1 MEFWHLEQKKKRNC
15 NPILSFLLLLL
26 TSFGSVHILAQT
38 TTTEL
43 PSDIT
48 TEYANLSQSHQNMVD
63 TSLLPVITSLSSRN
77 REFAQYMQN
86 VEKSYQNIS
95 AGRNFQ
101 PGFYLYTVTADDTSL
116 PVRNLVSLAA
126 RCSVPYGEIALLN
139 DLTSAEEDLTG
150 KTLILPDAPGL
161 FVPLNPATSIG
172 TLVKKR
178 LSNPDFGNEFTINGK
193 SYQYFPQERLTPTE
207 LAFFLDTNLRM
218 PLDNSVLTSGFGN
231 RVSPITGLNHQHK
244 GIDLAAPE
252 GTKVYACKGGTVAIA
267 SYDMTYGNY
276 IILDHENKTQ
286 SVYAHLSAMLV
297 KTGEE
302 ISRGAVIGKVGS
314 TGASTGPH
322 LHFEIRV
329 NGAAQDPRRLLP
341 AI

>member
-1 MEFWHLEQKKKRNC
+1 MEQKKRRSNSFYK
-15 NPILSFLLLLL
+15 ILLSSLLLCLCLL
-26 TSFGSVHILAQT
+26 QPSAQMVSVAM
-38 TTTEL
+38 
-43 PSDIT
+43 P
-48 TEYANLSQSHQNMVD
+48 M
-63 TSLLPVITSLSSRN
+63 SLESESIDSATLPVITTLSSRN
-77 REFAQYMQN
+77 KEFASYMQQ

-95 AGRNFQ
+95 ARRNFQ
-101 PGFYLYTVTADDTSL
+101 PGFYLYTVTANDKSL

-126 RCSVPYGEIALLN
+126 RCSIPYGEIALLN

-150 KTLILPDAPGL
+150 KTLILPNAPGL
-161 FVPLNPATSIG
+161 FVPMNPSTSIG
-172 TLVKKR
+172 NLVKKR
-178 LSNPDFGNEFTINGK
+178 LADPTLGK
-193 SYQYFPQERLTPTE
+193 SCTIDGKNYQYFPEERLTPTE

-231 RVSPITGLNHQHK
+231 RVSPITGQNHKHK

-252 GTKVYACKGGTVAIA
+252 GTKVYACKGGKVAIA
-267 SYDMTYGNY
+267 SVDSVYGNY
-276 IILDHENKTQ
+276 IILDHENNTQ
-286 SVYAHLSAMLV
+286 SVYAHLSAKLV

-302 ISRGAVIGKVGS
+302 VLRGDVIGRVGS

>member
-1 MEFWHLEQKKKRNC
+1 MEQKKKKNY
-15 NPILSFLLLLL
+15 NHLLLLLLLLL
-26 TSFGSVHILAQT
+26 TSFGSVRILAQSSLVDFSST
-38 TTTEL
+38 TA
-43 PSDIT
+43 
-48 TEYANLSQSHQNMVD
+48 EYANLSQSHQNMIDV
-63 TSLLPVITSLSSRN
+63 SLLPMITSLSSRN
-77 REFAQYMQN
+77 KEFAQYMAN

-101 PGFYLYTVTADDTSL
+101 PSFYLYTVTADDTSL

-126 RCSVPYGEIALLN
+126 RCSIPYGEIALLN

-161 FVPLNPATSIG
+161 FVPLNPVTSIG

-178 LSNPDFGNEFTINGK
+178 LSNPDLGNEFTINGK
-193 SYQYFPQERLTPTE
+193 NYQYFPQERLTPTE

-252 GTKVYACKGGTVAIA
+252 GTKVYACKGGKVAIA

>member
-1 MEFWHLEQKKKRNC
+1 MEFWHLEKKKKN
-15 NPILSFLLLLL
+15 NYHISIFTFLIL
-26 TSFGSVHILAQT
+26 TSFTSVTVLAQAPVT
-38 TTTEL
+38 SVSAEH
-43 PSDIT
+43 
-48 TEYANLSQSHQNMVD
+48 AAMNQVHQNMIE
-63 TSLLPVITSLSSRN
+63 TALLPVITSFSSRN
-77 REFAQYMQN
+77 KDFIQYMQN
-86 VEKSYQNIS
+86 VEKSYKNIN
-95 AGRNFQ
+95 AGRSFQ
-101 PGFYLYTVTADDTSL
+101 PGFYLYTVTAEDTSL
-116 PVRNLVSLAA
+116 PVRNLVSIAA
-126 RCSVPYGEIALLN
+126 RCTIPYGEIALLN
-139 DLTSAEEDLTG
+139 NLTSAEEDLTG
-150 KTLILPDAPGL
+150 KTLLLPDAPGL
-161 FVPLNPATSIG
+161 FVPLNPTTSIG

-178 LSNPDFGNEFTINGK
+178 LYNPELGNEFTINGK
-193 SYQYFPQERLTPTE
+193 NYQYFPQERLTPTE

-218 PLDNSVLTSGFGN
+218 PLDNSVLTSGFGD
-231 RVSPITGLNHQHK
+231 RESPITGLKHQHK

-267 SYDMTYGNY
+267 SYDNIYGNY

-286 SVYAHLSAMLV
+286 SVYAHLSATEV

-302 ISRGAVIGKVGS
+302 VLRGTVIGKVGS

>member
-1 MEFWHLEQKKKRNC
+1 MERKKRRN
-15 NPILSFLLLLL
+15 NSFYKPLLSSLLLCLCLL
-26 TSFGSVHILAQT
+26 QLGAQMAAVAVPMSLESESIDST
-38 TTTEL
+38 T
-43 PSDIT
+43 
-48 TEYANLSQSHQNMVD
+48 
-63 TSLLPVITSLSSRN
+63 LPVITTLSSRN
-77 REFAQYMQN
+77 KEFASYMQQ

-95 AGRNFQ
+95 ARRNFQ
-101 PGFYLYTVTADDTSL
+101 PGFYLYTVTANDTSL

-126 RCSVPYGEIALLN
+126 RCSIPYGEIALLN

-150 KTLILPDAPGL
+150 KTLILPNAPGL
-161 FVPLNPATSIG
+161 FVPLNPTTSIG
-172 TLVKKR
+172 NLVKRR
-178 LSNPDFGNEFTINGK
+178 LADLQLGKSCTIDGK
-193 SYQYFPQERLTPTE
+193 SYQYFPEERLTPTE

-218 PLDNSVLTSGFGN
+218 PLDNSVLTSGFGT
-231 RVSPITGLNHQHK
+231 RVSPITGLNHIHK

-252 GTKVYACKGGTVAIA
+252 GTKVYACKGGKVAIA
-267 SYDMTYGNY
+267 SVDNIYGNY
-276 IILDHENKTQ
+276 IILDHENNTQ
-286 SVYAHLSAMLV
+286 SVYAHLSAKLV

-302 ISRGAVIGKVGS
+302 VSRGTVIGKVGS

>member
-1 MEFWHLEQKKKRNC
+1 MEFWHLEQKKRKNYNYSLRF
-15 NPILSFLLLLL
+15 IFLLL
-26 TSFGSVHILAQT
+26 TCIGSVPVLAQVYSADFFS
-38 TTTEL
+38 E
-43 PSDIT
+43 PIA
-48 TEYANLSQSHQNMVD
+48 EYAAMSQSHQNVVD
-63 TSLLPVITSLSSRN
+63 SSLLPIITSLSSRN
-77 REFAQYMQN
+77 KEFAQYIQN

-101 PGFYLYTVTADDTSL
+101 PNFYLYTVTAEDKSL

-126 RCSVPYGEIALLN
+126 RCSIPYGEIALLN

-161 FVPLNPATSIG
+161 FVPLNPPTSIG

-178 LSNPDFGNEFTINGK
+178 LFNPDLGNEFTINGK
-193 SYQYFPQERLTPTE
+193 NYQYFSQERLTPTE

-218 PLDNSVLTSGFGN
+218 PLDNSVLTSDFGD

-252 GTKVYACKGGTVAIA
+252 GTNVYACKSGKVAIA
-267 SYDMTYGNY
+267 SYDATYGNY

-297 KTGEE
+297 TTGEE
-302 ISRGAVIGKVGS
+302 ISRGTVIGKVGS